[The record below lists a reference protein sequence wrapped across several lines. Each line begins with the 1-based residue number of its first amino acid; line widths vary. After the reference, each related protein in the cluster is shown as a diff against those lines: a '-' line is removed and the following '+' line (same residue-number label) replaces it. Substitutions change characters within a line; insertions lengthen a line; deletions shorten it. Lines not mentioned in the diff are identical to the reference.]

1 MQAVRACLPTVMLTA
16 KERWA
21 FDHQRFITLPQ
32 AVPPEDVQRTLALSG
47 QWLDSP
53 EPSGSESGLPQPLT
67 LSSPPPGTEEYRK
80 RPRWINNVHY
90 ADGSFAR
97 AASSPE

>member
-1 MQAVRACLPTVMLTA
+1 MLTA
-16 KERWA
+16 QERWT
-21 FDHQRFITLPQ
+21 FDHQGFVTLPQ
-32 AVPPEDVQRTLALSG
+32 AVRPEDVQRMLALSG
-47 QWLDSP
+47 QWRDDASRSAG
-53 EPSGSESGLPQPLT
+53 PSGSESGLPPPLT
-67 LSSPPPGTEEYRK
+67 LSSPAPGSEEYRK